1 MRDLWS
7 QKASGVLLGHM
18 HRPFASRW
26 MLATLA
32 LVPLVAS
39 PPAPAA
45 PPNIVFVLSD
55 DHSAAYVGSFGNG
68 EIRTPNLD
76 KFAAEG
82 VRFERAYVA
91 CPQCVPSRAA
101 IMTGRSPVAIQMTR
115 FSAALPREV
124 PAAPDLLRA
133 AGYHTG
139 IVGRTYH
146 LDGSEGPP
154 SETNAVMEKH
164 GLRTFKDRV
173 DFLHKGS
180 QEEGLQ
186 KMEEFLDQA
195 PKGKP
200 FFLWV
205 GFSDPHRKLDQ
216 GAIPQP
222 HDPARLKLPPY
233 CPDTRLLRED
243 LARYYDEVARA
254 DRDFGRVLAA
264 LDKRGHTGNTLVVFM
279 GDNGGALIR
288 GKGTLYETGIRVPL
302 IARWP
307 GSPKPGRVCR
317 DVISGEDITP
327 TFLEAAGAA
336 IPRSMTG
343 RSFAPVVR
351 GEGPYTP
358 REFIFAERGPH
369 GSGLPTNSA
378 AFDLGRTVVGPTH
391 KLIYNVIWQIPYS
404 PVDFGG
410 DEFWKEIEAM
420 HGERKLDAKID
431 EILFRPQRP
440 MFELFD
446 LANDPHEM
454 NNLAG
459 RPEAAEVERRLKAAL
474 QEWMILERDHVPLP
488 VPPIKGQP
496 KGERKGN
503 RR

>member
-1 MRDLWS
+1 MR
-7 QKASGVLLGHM
+7 HT
-18 HRPFASRW
+18 PFVRRIRSS
-26 MLATLA
+26 LA
-32 LVPLVAS
+32 LLSLAALQS
-39 PPAPAA
+39 APAA

-55 DHSAAYVGSFGNG
+55 DHSAAFVGCFGKA

-101 IMTGRSPVAIQMTR
+101 LMTGRSPVAIQMTR

-124 PAAPDLLRA
+124 PAAPDLLRK
-133 AGYHTG
+133 AGYYTG

-146 LDGSEGPP
+146 LDGSEGPTP
-154 SETNAVMEKH
+154 ETNAVMEKH

-186 KMEEFLDQA
+186 KMEEFFDQA

-205 GFSDPHRKLDQ
+205 GFSDPHRTLDKN
-216 GAIPQP
+216 AIPQP
-222 HDPARLKLPPY
+222 HDPASLKLPPY
-233 CPDTRLLRED
+233 VPDTQLLRED
-243 LARYYDEVARA
+243 LARYCDEVARA

-264 LDKRGHTGNTLVVFM
+264 IERHGHTGDTLVIFM

-307 GSPKPGRVCR
+307 GNPKPGRVCR
-317 DVISGEDITP
+317 DLISGEDITP
-327 TFLEAAGAA
+327 TFLDAAGTE
-336 IPRSMTG
+336 IPGSMTG
-343 RSFAPVVR
+343 RSFAPVIR
-351 GEGPYTP
+351 GEGAYAP

-378 AFDLGRTVVGPTH
+378 AFDLGRAVVSPTH
-391 KLIYNVIWQIPYS
+391 KLIYNAIWQIPYS
-404 PVDFGG
+404 PVDFSG
-410 DEFWKEIEAM
+410 DAFWKEIEGM
-420 HGERKLDAKID
+420 HDAGKLDPKID
-431 EILFRPQRP
+431 ELLFRPQRP

-454 NNLAG
+454 NDLVG
-459 RPEAAEVERRLKAAL
+459 KPEAAKVEHALKAAL
-474 QEWMILERDHVPLP
+474 QDWMILERDHIPLP
-488 VPPIKGQP
+488 IPTVRGKAKGAG
-496 KGERKGN
+496 KKKRL
-503 RR
+503 